1 MSPGRARVGRLLVV
15 RAFASASSAPWAPA
29 RASASGAYARCDS
42 ESNDVADG
50 IEGAGFTDVKD
61 CEERADKPPKSPG
74 RRVSGLSWGKA
85 SSGPDNYGGPGPG
98 ASSPAHRRAH
108 EGLQPGGPC
117 PVNAHGA

>member
-61 CEERADKPPKSPG
+61 SEKRADKPPKLRGAPRAFG
-74 RRVSGLSWGKA
+74 GEDPPA
-85 SSGPDNYGGPGPG
+85 PDNYGG
-98 ASSPAHRRAH
+98 
-108 EGLQPGGPC
+108 QPGGLLARPTGG
-117 PVNAHGA
+117 PMKGSSPEAHVR

>member
-1 MSPGRARVGRLLVV
+1 MP
-15 RAFASASSAPWAPA
+15 
-29 RASASGAYARCDS
+29 RCNS

-50 IEGAGFTDVKD
+50 IEGTGFMNVKD

-74 RRVSGLSWGKA
+74 RRVSDLSWGRI
-85 SSGPDNYGGPGPG
+85 SSGPRQMGARPGGF
-98 ASSPAHRRAH
+98 SPAHRRAH